1 MLRLLTAG
9 GVCRLSRQCVAAKR
23 FRITFSPSQRKLQ
36 SAIEKKLDHS
46 GYVPVPVRH
55 VRALGR
61 EAQEVADALNGKSLV
76 FLSTDFVLSKRY
88 MMKAAEAACQ
98 YLQSG
103 RPLTLGDFR
112 DVLGISRQQALL
124 ILEYMDRCGI
134 TCRSADGRLAGPAAR
149 KYEIKR
155 ENDHG

>member
-1 MLRLLTAG
+1 M
-9 GVCRLSRQCVAAKR
+9 
-23 FRITFSPSQRKLQ
+23 
-36 SAIEKKLDHS
+36 
-46 GYVPVPVRH
+46 PVPVRH